1 MLHTLARFVL
11 RIVLSVR
18 TIMQQAQLL
27 AQHANQILGSV
38 DMSQGLALKSAAI
51 WLHKYLPVMMNSADS
66 TMAAMTIAVLCP
78 ASSATSLIMYQFAP
92 MPALSV
98 CKL

>member
-38 DMSQGLALKSAAI
+38 DTSQGLALKSAAI
-51 WLHKYLPVMMNSADS
+51 
-66 TMAAMTIAVLCP
+66 
-78 ASSATSLIMYQFAP
+78 
-92 MPALSV
+92 
-98 CKL
+98 